1 MRLANLVV
9 FVAIPL
15 LVSAKS
21 ASATT
26 FSYDS
31 LSVTN
36 ERTIQITSPNN
47 IFGGMGQITLN
58 GSGLNVGQSIL
69 AWCLDV
75 TTYLTTSGSYQTT
88 PLTTAGA
95 GGVNPSL
102 TGTQIGQIGSLIS
115 HGNAVVSGSA
125 DASAAIQLAIWTTEY
140 GSHFSYAPGSVSSS
154 VTSLVTSY
162 LANVASG
169 GAWSSPVNVTLL
181 QQAGNQTL
189 GFVDPGSS
197 NGGLTPTPLPSTLTM
212 MLGALSL
219 FGFVG
224 FLRRKQRFAYEPA

>member
-1 MRLANLVV
+1 MRLANLAVV
-9 FVAIPL
+9 VAIPF

-26 FSYDS
+26 FTYGSI
-31 LSVTN
+31 SVAN
-36 ERTIQITSPNN
+36 EQTVQITSPNN

-58 GSGLNVGQSIL
+58 GSGPNIGQSIL

-75 TTYLTTSGSYQTT
+75 TTFLTTSGSYRTS

-95 GGVNPSL
+95 GGANPSL
-102 TGTQIGQIGSLIS
+102 TSAQIGQIGSLIA
-115 HGNAVVSGSA
+115 HGNALISGPT

-140 GSHFSYAPGSVSSS
+140 GAGFSYAPGSVSSS
-154 VTSLVTSY
+154 VRGLVTAY

-197 NGGLTPTPLPSTLTM
+197 NGGLAPTPLPSTLTM
-212 MLGALSL
+212 MLGTLSL
-219 FGFVG
+219 FGVVGVFRRRRRGAFV
-224 FLRRKQRFAYEPA
+224 AA